1 MSGHAGSDIL
11 DATNHRRNG
20 LDVLDTVSLR
30 RGGSVRTSG
39 SGVVSQSVVRGKLAV
54 KKTVL
59 LMEIVQRTNT
69 VQLILRNYE
78 VPDHI
83 LFDGLTT
90 MTVTAYSPTEEH
102 ALDIHGVKKIL
113 QVENTIGRDIN
124 GRRGSGS
131 LSVLDVIDANRR
143 AGSRAVGTS
152 NGIGNDF
159 LSRGSSASRG
169 LSRGSIGGKTSVSKI
184 ITGSSAGMSRA
195 LSDDDSISNCHY
207 GCGGDK
213 LCRSGHKCIHNGC
226 SSYCV
231 EISSESIIGAS
242 GLSDSI
248 RREIIRSLSSDLTRV
263 SSKDGHLSSDS
274 RIGSSCLARNL
285 ELSSNAHLETIG
297 RSRGMSGHAGSD
309 ATNFRRSG
317 LDVLDTD
324 SLRRGGSVRTS
335 GSGVVSQSVVNGAI
349 GCKKECHR
357 DGDCPTNK
365 YCATVNCHMIC
376 RRRPS
381 NGYTR

>member
-1 MSGHAGSDIL
+1 
-11 DATNHRRNG
+11 
-20 LDVLDTVSLR
+20 
-30 RGGSVRTSG
+30 
-39 SGVVSQSVVRGKLAV
+39 
-54 KKTVL
+54 
-59 LMEIVQRTNT
+59 
-69 VQLILRNYE
+69 
-78 VPDHI
+78 
-83 LFDGLTT
+83 
-90 MTVTAYSPTEEH
+90 MTVTAYSPTEKH

-113 QVENTIGRDIN
+113 PVENTVGRDIN
-124 GRRGSGS
+124 GRSGVGSP
-131 LSVLDVIDANRR
+131 SVLDVIDANRR

-152 NGIGNDF
+152 HGIGTVF

-169 LSRGSIGGKTSVSKI
+169 LSGGSIGGRTSVSEI
-184 ITGSSAGMSRA
+184 IIGSSSGMSRA
-195 LSDDDSISNCHY
+195 LSDDESISNCHY

-231 EISSESIIGAS
+231 EISSGSIIGAS

-248 RREIIRSLSSDLTRV
+248 RREIIRSLTRV
-263 SSKDGHLSSDS
+263 SSNDGHLSSGS
-274 RIGSSCLARNL
+274 RIGSSGLARNL

-309 ATNFRRSG
+309 VTNLRRSG
-317 LDVLDTD
+317 LDVLDTV
-324 SLRRGGSVRTS
+324 SLRRSGSVRTS
-335 GSGVVSQSVVNGAI
+335 GSGVVSQSAVSGAI
-349 GCKKECHR
+349 GCKKECHH

>member
-1 MSGHAGSDIL
+1 MLEMMRFQTIFLSM
-11 DATNHRRNG
+11 
-20 LDVLDTVSLR
+20 
-30 RGGSVRTSG
+30 
-39 SGVVSQSVVRGKLAV
+39 AV
-54 KKTVL
+54 
-59 LMEIVQRTNT
+59 
-69 VQLILRNYE
+69 
-78 VPDHI
+78 
-83 LFDGLTT
+83 TT
-90 MTVTAYSPTEEH
+90 MIVAAYSPTEH

-113 QVENTIGRDIN
+113 QVKNTVGRDID
-124 GRRGSGS
+124 GRRGVGS

-152 NGIGNDF
+152 HGIDSTR
-159 LSRGSSASRG
+159 LSRGSVGSRASVSEIIRGSSAS
-169 LSRGSIGGKTSVSKI
+169 
-184 ITGSSAGMSRA
+184 MSRA

-231 EISSESIIGAS
+231 EISSGSIIGAS

-263 SSKDGHLSSDS
+263 SSNDGHLSAGS
-274 RIGSSCLARNL
+274 RIGSSGLARNL
-285 ELSSNAHLETIG
+285 GLSSNSHLENIG
-297 RSRGMSGHAGSD
+297 SSRVMSGHTGSD
-309 ATNFRRSG
+309 ILDVTNLRRSG
-317 LDVLDTD
+317 LDVLDTV

-335 GSGVVSQSVVNGAI
+335 GSGVVSQSVLNGKI
-349 GCKKECHR
+349 GCKKDCLADR
-357 DGDCPTNK
+357 DCPTNK
-365 YCATVNCHMIC
+365 YCAAVNCHMIC

>member
-1 MSGHAGSDIL
+1 MMRFQTIFF
-11 DATNHRRNG
+11 
-20 LDVLDTVSLR
+20 
-30 RGGSVRTSG
+30 
-39 SGVVSQSVVRGKLAV
+39 
-54 KKTVL
+54 
-59 LMEIVQRTNT
+59 LMA
-69 VQLILRNYE
+69 
-78 VPDHI
+78 
-83 LFDGLTT
+83 LTT
-90 MTVTAYSPTEEH
+90 MTVTAYSPTEKH
-102 ALDIHGVKKIL
+102 ALDKHGVKKIL
-113 QVENTIGRDIN
+113 QVENTVGRDIN
-124 GRRGSGS
+124 GRSGAGS

-152 NGIGNDF
+152 HGIGNDF

-169 LSRGSIGGKTSVSKI
+169 FSGGSIGGRTSVTEI
-184 ITGSSAGMSRA
+184 IRGSSAGISRA
-195 LSDDDSISNCHY
+195 LSGDDIISNCHY

-231 EISSESIIGAS
+231 EISSGSIIGAS

-248 RREIIRSLSSDLTRV
+248 RREIIRSLSSGLTRV
-263 SSKDGHLSSDS
+263 SSNDGHLSSGS
-274 RIGSSCLARNL
+274 RIGSSGLARDL
-285 ELSSNAHLETIG
+285 GLSSKAHLETIG
-297 RSRGMSGHAGSD
+297 RSRGISGHAGSD
-309 ATNFRRSG
+309 ILDATNLRRSR
-317 LDVLDTD
+317 LDVLDTV

-335 GSGVVSQSVVNGAI
+335 GSGVVSQSVVSGSI